1 MDTHTSTH
9 SHDSTRLGV
18 ARLGSTRSASRPTSA
33 YQGVQLPLD
42 LLQNVVDELDETS
55 LRQCALAAR
64 CFVLPA
70 RRKFFTKISL
80 CEREPRSGVAR
91 QWHKMRAG
99 LGRHTSITRIRQFA
113 GLLET
118 SPDLG
123 MFTEELIVEGLELI
137 ADQTQRS
144 WHDEQ
149 DAPLHAVIPRLSNLR
164 SISLHFYQ
172 KSPLYFDRLPQSSSV
187 ALVNAVQSSKMQRI
201 VLENVIFGAVD
212 DCVHFLSHAAS
223 GGHLTELS
231 IASFSTPQGTSMKGT
246 NTGWKKITAPSLT
259 PTDTTNVLNS
269 FQIFGSCPH
278 VEDLLQWARNE
289 STPLQ
294 LNDLA
299 TLEIVTPS
307 PMSSDILRH
316 VVALVNEQSTSRLQH
331 LGLTYEYSPG
341 TTRSSNA
348 TVRSLLPQSFLSKAR
363 HTLRSITLYPIS
375 RVYDHNFFMPEEMV
389 DWWCSLLRTSSFPN
403 LTEFCIHRRGT
414 YAPFHVVSRLPHEN
428 AWDEQNRF
436 ARNAAQ
442 WRRLERELEMAAPNA
457 TLQVEVRARAQ
468 GHSRSGVGL
477 WRKQYFPDGDYRR
490 LEMYFPL
497 AHSNRVPLVV
507 DLQVETVS

>member
-1 MDTHTSTH
+1 
-9 SHDSTRLGV
+9 
-18 ARLGSTRSASRPTSA
+18 
-33 YQGVQLPLD
+33 
-42 LLQNVVDELDETS
+42 
-55 LRQCALAAR
+55 
-64 CFVLPA
+64 
-70 RRKFFTKISL
+70 
-80 CEREPRSGVAR
+80 
-91 QWHKMRAG
+91 MRAG
-99 LGRHTSITRIRQFA
+99 LGQHSSITRVRQFA
-113 GLLET
+113 ELLKT
-118 SPDLG
+118 SSDLG
-123 MFTEELIVEGLELI
+123 MFTEELIIEGLELI

-149 DAPLHAVIPRLSNLR
+149 DAPLHAIIPQLPNLR

-187 ALVNAVQSSKMQRI
+187 ALVSAVQSSKMRRV

-212 DCVHFLSHAAS
+212 DCIHFLSHALS

-231 IASFSTPQGTSMKGT
+231 IASFSNSQDTSTKGA
-246 NTGWKKITAPSLT
+246 NTGWKKIPAHSLT
-259 PTDTTNVLNS
+259 PTNTTNVLRS
-269 FQIFGSCPH
+269 FQIFGGCPQI
-278 VEDLLQWARNE
+278 EGLLQWAKNA
-289 STPLQ
+289 STPIQ
-294 LNDLA
+294 LNGLA
-299 TLEIVTPS
+299 TLEIVTPT
-307 PMSSDILRH
+307 PMSSDALRH

-341 TTRSSNA
+341 ITRSSST
-348 TVRSLLPQSFLSKAR
+348 TVRSILPQSFLSKAR

-389 DWWCSLLRTSSFPN
+389 DWWCSLLRTSSFPS
-403 LTEFCIHRRGT
+403 LTEFRVHRRGT

-428 AWDEQNRF
+428 TWDEQNRF

-442 WRRLERELEMAAPNA
+442 WRRLERELEIAAPNA
-457 TLQVEVRARAQ
+457 TLKVEVRARTQ
-468 GHSRSGVGL
+468 GHGRSGVWR